1 MIAALFGYLPLQGV
15 VCQMGAI
22 FTTIV
27 YSIAVRC
34 VLPPKIWMSRV
45 METSCH
51 LPYYLTMV
59 D

>member
-22 FTTIV
+22 FTIIV

-34 VLPPKIWMSRV
+34 VLPPKI
-45 METSCH
+45 
-51 LPYYLTMV
+51 
-59 D
+59 